1 MADSNNRRRFKT
13 SPSNSQ
19 TGSLAQRIAK
29 ARGNRPGQEAANKV
43 RQNEAV
49 GMGRALRMVSE
60 FISAIVVGAALG
72 FGLDALFGTQPIFL
86 FVLLLMG
93 FAAGVLNVVRA
104 AAEINAA
111 TPLPDPDEL
120 VPVDEDDDD

>member
-1 MADSNNRRRFKT
+1 MADSNNRKRFKT
-13 SPSNSQ
+13 STSNSQ

-72 FGLDALFGTQPIFL
+72 FGLDALFGTQPIFW

-104 AAEINAA
+104 AAQINAE
-111 TPLPDPDEL
+111 TPLPDPDKL
-120 VPVDEDDDD
+120 VPVDKDDDD